1 MNSFI
6 ILAAILGGGFL
17 GLLVGVACM
26 FNKERG
32 NCEECSKGC
41 AMNYFYIDGDCEIE
55 EISGDSNV
63 DITCKCACMCD
74 NCGDDSEIDDDDED
88 DDSECCNYCINF
100 CCNKRKKDSENNEQA
115 DSEQKEGI
123 KEC

>member
-41 AMNYFYIDGDCEIE
+41 AMNYFYIDSDCEM
-55 EISGDSNV
+55 SLNNV
-63 DITCKCACMCD
+63 DYFK
-74 NCGDDSEIDDDDED
+74 EIDDDDED